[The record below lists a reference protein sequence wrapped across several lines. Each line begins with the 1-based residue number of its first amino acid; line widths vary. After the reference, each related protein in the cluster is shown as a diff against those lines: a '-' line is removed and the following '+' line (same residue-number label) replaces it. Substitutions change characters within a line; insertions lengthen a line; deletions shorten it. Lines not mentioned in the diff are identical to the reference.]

1 MGCEIF
7 HPAWRQSTLSNGS
20 FTPLGDRKPG
30 VMALITPPKGDYAIA
45 PDEGPTM
52 FCGIVE
58 PDEVAGV
65 VIRLNCCGMK
75 PQPILSD
82 GH

>member
-7 HPAWRQSTLSNGS
+7 HPAWRQSTLKNGS
-20 FTPLGDRKPG
+20 FPPLGDRKLA
-30 VMALITPPKGDYAIA
+30 VVALITPPGGDYAIA
-45 PDEGPTM
+45 PDEGLTM
-52 FCGIVE
+52 FCGIAE

-65 VIRLNCCGMK
+65 VIRLNRCGMK
-75 PQPILSD
+75 PQPILSN